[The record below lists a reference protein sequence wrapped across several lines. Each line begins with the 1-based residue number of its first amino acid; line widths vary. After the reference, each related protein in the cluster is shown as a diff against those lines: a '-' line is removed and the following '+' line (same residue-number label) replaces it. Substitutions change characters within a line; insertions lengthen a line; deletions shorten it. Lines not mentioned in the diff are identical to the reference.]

1 MLHKPSCKI
10 KVTKYLHKNSEK
22 VMLKKLQTKQ
32 HKIKHRPPPKKKKNK
47 KTKTTT
53 TTTKNKK
60 IKQTN

>member
-32 HKIKHRPPPKKKKNK
+32 HKIKHRPPPKKKTK
-47 KTKTTT
+47 KQKQQQQQQ
-53 TTTKNKK
+53 K
-60 IKQTN
+60 IKK

>member
-32 HKIKHRPPPKKKKNK
+32 HKIKHRPPPKKTKKQKQQQQQQQKIIK
-47 KTKTTT
+47 K
-53 TTTKNKK
+53 
-60 IKQTN
+60 

>member
-32 HKIKHRPPPKKKKNK
+32 HKIKHRPPPPK
-47 KTKTTT
+47 KTKKQ
-53 TTTKNKK
+53 KNKNNNNNNK
-60 IKQTN
+60 K

>member
-32 HKIKHRPPPKKKKNK
+32 NKIKHRPPQK
-47 KTKTTT
+47 KTK
-53 TTTKNKK
+53 KQKQQQQQQKIIKK
-60 IKQTN
+60 

>member
-32 HKIKHRPPPKKKKNK
+32 HKIKHRPPRKKKKTK
-47 KTKTTT
+47 KQKQQQQQQ
-53 TTTKNKK
+53 K
-60 IKQTN
+60 IKK

>member
-32 HKIKHRPPPKKKKNK
+32 HTKKNPPPPPKKKKKKKNKNNNNNNK
-47 KTKTTT
+47 K
-53 TTTKNKK
+53 
-60 IKQTN
+60 

>member
-32 HKIKHRPPPKKKKNK
+32 HKIKHPPPPPPKKKKTK
-47 KTKTTT
+47 KQKQQQQQQ
-53 TTTKNKK
+53 K
-60 IKQTN
+60 IKK

>member
-32 HKIKHRPPPKKKKNK
+32 HKIKHRPPPQKKKK
-47 KTKTTT
+47 TKRQ
-53 TTTKNKK
+53 KQQQQQQK
-60 IKQTN
+60 IKK

>member
-32 HKIKHRPPPKKKKNK
+32 HKIKHRPPQK
-47 KTKTTT
+47 KTK
-53 TTTKNKK
+53 KQKQQQQQQQKIIKK
-60 IKQTN
+60 

>member
-32 HKIKHRPPPKKKKNK
+32 HKIKHRPPPKKKKKQKNKNKNNK
-47 KTKTTT
+47 K
-53 TTTKNKK
+53 KK
-60 IKQTN
+60 

>member
-22 VMLKKLQTKQ
+22 DMLKKLQTKQ
-32 HKIKHRPPPKKKKNK
+32 HKIKHRPPQKKNK

-53 TTTKNKK
+53 TTTTKNNKK

>member
-32 HKIKHRPPPKKKKNK
+32 HKIKHRPPKKKQKNK
-47 KTKTTT
+47 NNNNN
-53 TTTKNKK
+53 NKK
-60 IKQTN
+60 

>member
-32 HKIKHRPPPKKKKNK
+32 HKIKHRPPPPKKKKTK
-47 KTKTTT
+47 KQKQQQQQQ
-53 TTTKNKK
+53 K
-60 IKQTN
+60 IKK